1 MKGNN
6 KHNNKHHAKKQPQT
20 IVLALVLTGILSL
33 SAGLTV
39 MHSATAA
46 PSNLSQTAASEME
59 TGKSDRL
66 PRTVANAVLSDLS
79 RRVRIPSTKLKIIKY
94 SRETWSDGCLGLSKP
109 DELCTQVLVEGW
121 RVVVSNSRQ
130 TWIYRTNGNGQNL
143 RLEKQSDRA
152 KLPPQSL

>member
-39 MHSATAA
+39 MHSATSA
-46 PSNLSQTAASEME
+46 SSKLSQAASEMAN
-59 TGKSDRL
+59 GKSDRL